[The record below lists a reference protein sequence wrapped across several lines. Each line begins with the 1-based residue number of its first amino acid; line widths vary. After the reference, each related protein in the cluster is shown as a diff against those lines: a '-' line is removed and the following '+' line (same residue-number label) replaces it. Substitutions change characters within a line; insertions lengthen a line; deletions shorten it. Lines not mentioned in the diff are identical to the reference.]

1 MEEQLNAAGPERPL
15 LEITDERLRVAML
28 RAMRLSAGLAL
39 VLAGVVFAAMGWQ
52 SAVLVLVG
60 AVVSASGLW
69 EWQKLISVISAK
81 LENEQKAGGARVI
94 AGFFIRLLIAGAL
107 LYGSLRCFHGS
118 IFALLGGLAVAVVA
132 LGFEAVRL
140 IRS

>member
-1 MEEQLNAAGPERPL
+1 MEELNTAGPERSL
-15 LEITDERLRVAML
+15 LEITDERLRGAMV
-28 RAMRLSAGLAL
+28 RAMRLSAVLAV
-39 VLAGVVFAAMGWQ
+39 VLAGIVFAFMGWQ
-52 SAVLVLVG
+52 SGVLVLVG

-69 EWQKLISVISAK
+69 EWQKLITVISAK

-107 LYGSLRCFHGS
+107 LYGSLKCFHGS